1 MATLHIRNVPD
12 ALYERLRESA
22 EAKRRSLSAE
32 VVVLLD
38 EALESPRPSQKEILA
53 RLRQLRS
60 SVILPPD
67 APDSTV
73 LLREDRDR

>member
-12 ALYERLRESA
+12 DLYERLRESA
-22 EAKRRSLSAE
+22 ESKRRSLSAE

-38 EALESPRPSQKEILA
+38 EALVSSRPSQRELLA
-53 RLRQLRS
+53 SLRQLRS
-60 SVILPPD
+60 SIVLAPD